1 MSTFVEST
9 PLERNYYA
17 TSVAAWVMKN
27 YYLFIGLIAQKTWLL
42 TNWCLKILPVVTFQ
56 VQGRTE
62 SDSTVTNRDFNPLNT
77 KGRPKNAVF
86 NPKIIFLAAMA
97 LNGP

>member
-1 MSTFVEST
+1 
-9 PLERNYYA
+9 
-17 TSVAAWVMKN
+17 MKN
-27 YYLFIGLIAQKTWLL
+27 YYLFIGLIAQEFKNLIANEL
-42 TNWCLKILPVVTFQ
+42 VFEILPMVTFQ

-62 SDSTVTNRDFNPLNT
+62 SNSTVTNRDFNPLNT

-86 NPKIIFLAAMA
+86 NPKISFLAAMV